1 MKLVQPKWPSVLS
14 SRVILSIAR
23 LGPLGSKLPAPGTG
37 GSLAGVF
44 YFLLFFSHLDFLQT
58 ILLTAAASYVAV
70 AFCGEAE
77 IRLGKSDPGEVILDE
92 FVAMPLVFL
101 GYNSLKGATSE
112 WIVLLVGFILF
123 RIYDILKPFG
133 ITKLQK
139 LNAGWGVVIDDLVA
153 ALAACVSLHL
163 IRLFF

>member
-1 MKLVQPKWPSVLS
+1 
-14 SRVILSIAR
+14 
-23 LGPLGSKLPAPGTG
+23 
-37 GSLAGVF
+37 
-44 YFLLFFSHLDFLQT
+44 
-58 ILLTAAASYVAV
+58 
-70 AFCGEAE
+70 
-77 IRLGKSDPGEVILDE
+77 
-92 FVAMPLVFL
+92 MPLVFL